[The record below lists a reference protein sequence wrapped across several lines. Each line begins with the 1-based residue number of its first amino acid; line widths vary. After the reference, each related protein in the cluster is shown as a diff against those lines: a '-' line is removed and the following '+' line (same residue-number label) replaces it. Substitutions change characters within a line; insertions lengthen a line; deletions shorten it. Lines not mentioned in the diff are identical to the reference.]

1 MPSLSREFR
10 RDLENVTKDARA
22 RAEDAARA
30 ALENLAVHERQARGH
45 MDEPKRKLRA
55 ALRARGKAIGDARA
69 SDGSQEL
76 TRLLE
81 HTAYEHWHRLLF
93 TRFLTENHL
102 LLMPDD
108 AGGAPTP
115 VTVEECDELAPEL
128 GAKDGFDLACR
139 FAGKSLPGVFRADD
153 PVLDLAFAP
162 EGQVA
167 LRKLLDGLPSA
178 VFTADDS
185 LGWTY
190 QFWQAQRKKDV
201 NESGKKIGAAEL
213 SPVTQLFTEDYMVEF
228 LLHNTLGAWW
238 AGRCVPLS
246 NFKSA
251 LSNASTEAEARAA
264 VALPSKNG
272 APGIDWTYLRFVQDD
287 ATKAWVPAA
296 GTFPG
301 WPPTARALTML
312 DPSMGSGHFLVFAL
326 PLLVRLRIEEEN
338 LSAAAAVAAVL
349 RDNLHGLELDERC
362 TQIAAF
368 NLALAAWKLAGYQPL
383 PALHLA
389 CSGLAPH
396 TTQAEWVA
404 LAGDNEKLQRGMA
417 RLYKLF
423 EDAPVL
429 GSLINPRAG
438 GGDLLTAGF
447 DELRPLV
454 EKALALATADDT
466 AREMAV
472 TARGLAL
479 AAELLAGHFTLVATN
494 VPYLGRRKQV
504 ETLMEFC
511 EQRHPMAKA
520 ELATCFVERCLD
532 LCVSNGTAAVVT
544 SQNWLFL
551 GTYSNLREKL
561 LNDYNWAFAAGLGS
575 GAFQTPMYEFGVVL
589 LGVSKTPSASTK
601 TISIVDVQDD
611 ESIAEK
617 QSGLTLRNI
626 INISQNQQ
634 LGNPDARIIFS
645 ISSAA
650 SLLTTYADTGSGMA
664 TFDSPRFQY
673 QFWELFELKGGWS
686 PQQSTAS
693 HSTPYAGRQYIVRW
707 ESGRGQLWELVEA
720 MAANGYTSGIWRAGS
735 QFWGKRGIMVH
746 RMGRLPSTI
755 YTGEIYDQ
763 NGAVIM
769 PNDESL
775 LLPIWCY
782 VSSDEYAVEVRKLD
796 NKVGVTSATLAK
808 VPFDLAHW
816 QGVAAEKYP
825 NGLPKPYSSDPTQWL
840 FNGHPKGSDQPL
852 HVALA
857 RLLGYRWPRQTGSS
871 FPDCPALDPDG
882 LDSFDDADGIVC
894 LPPIN
899 REAPAA
905 ARLRHLLAAAL
916 GTYDE
921 RALLAAAGPKGSKA
935 KTIEEWLR
943 DEAFEQHCALFHDR
957 PFVWHLW
964 DGLKDGFHVLV
975 NYHRLDHA
983 TLEKLTFSYL
993 GEWIRQQA
1001 DDAKADKPGAAARLG
1016 AAQALQ
1022 DKLKAILTGEA
1033 PLDIFVRWK
1042 PLREQP
1048 LGWQPDLNDGIRQ
1061 NIRPFLLAGDVGKKG
1076 AGVFRTVPLKLK
1088 ESDRGTEPER
1098 PRADCPWF
1106 WCEEDPGTDPKGGKD
1121 PVGTRW
1127 NTTHL
1132 TLATKRA
1139 ARL

>member
-1 MPSLSREFR
+1 MSSLSRELR
-10 RDLENVTKDARA
+10 NDLARVTKDARED
-22 RAEDAARA
+22 AERAARA

-55 ALRARGKAIGDARA
+55 ALRARGKALGDARA

-115 VTVEECDELAPEL
+115 VTVEECEELAPEL

-139 FAGKSLPGVFRADD
+139 FAGKTLPGVFRADD

-178 VFTADDS
+178 VFTSDDA

-190 QFWQAQRKKDV
+190 QFWQAQRKEEV
-201 NESGKKIGAAEL
+201 NKSGKKIGAAEL

-238 AGRCVPLS
+238 AGRCATLS

-251 LSNASTEAEARAA
+251 LSNAASEAEARAA
-264 VALPSKNG
+264 VALSPKNG
-272 APGIDWTYLRFVQDD
+272 APGIDWTYLRFAQDD
-287 ATKAWVPAA
+287 ATKTWSPAA

-301 WPPTARALTML
+301 WPRAAREVTML

-396 TTQAEWVA
+396 TAQAEWVG

-423 EDAPVL
+423 ENAPVL
-429 GSLINPRAG
+429 GSLINPRDDGA
-438 GGDLLTAGF
+438 DLLTAGF

-454 EKALALATADDT
+454 EKALAPATADDT

-472 TARGLAL
+472 TARGLAK
-479 AAELLAGHFTLVATN
+479 AAELLAGQFTLVATN
-494 VPYLGRRKQV
+494 VPYLGRGKQDDV
-504 ETLMEFC
+504 LKDYC
-511 EQRHPMAKA
+511 ERVHPEAKSD
-520 ELATCFVERCLD
+520 LATAFVERCLSF
-532 LCVSNGTAAVVT
+532 CAPSSGTTVLVT
-544 SQNWLFL
+544 PQNWLFL
-551 GTYSNLREKL
+551 GSYKHLRKTL
-561 LNDYNWAFAAGLGS
+561 LTDVTWDLVARLGEHGFDSAAAAG
-575 GAFQTPMYEFGVVL
+575 AFTVL
-589 LGVSKTPSASTK
+589 LSLTRQSAPAPHALAGWDAAAPDTPAAK
-601 TISIVDVQDD
+601 
-611 ESIAEK
+611 AN
-617 QSGLTLRNI
+617 LLRTAPFI
-626 INISQNQQ
+626 QISQAGQ
-634 LGNPDARIIFS
+634 LGNPDAAVSFDERSNLPLLARLAEAPNGSHGADS
-645 ISSAA
+645 IRH
-650 SLLTTYADTGSGMA
+650 
-664 TFDSPRFQY
+664 RFV
-673 QFWELFELKGGWS
+673 FWEIPAITTNWRPFQTTVDDTLPYGGRSHLFSWFRDGEDHRQNPSARLQGEEAVGKPGVAVSMMRELAVTLYSGDLFDISCTPIVPHDPAHLPAIWAFCSS
-686 PQQSTAS
+686 PDYNRA
-693 HSTPYAGRQYIVRW
+693 VR
-707 ESGRGQLWELVEA
+707 A
-720 MAANGYTSGIWRAGS
+720 I
-735 QFWGKRGIMVH
+735 
-746 RMGRLPSTI
+746 
-755 YTGEIYDQ
+755 DQ
-763 NGAVIM
+763 
-769 PNDESL
+769 
-775 LLPIWCY
+775 
-782 VSSDEYAVEVRKLD
+782 KL
-796 NKVGVTSATLAK
+796 NVTNATLVK

-816 QGVAAEKYP
+816 QSVAAEKYP
-825 NGLPKPYSSDPTQWL
+825 NGLPKPYSSAPTQWL

-882 LDSFDDADGIVC
+882 LETFADADGIVC

-905 ARLRHLLAAAL
+905 ARLRHLLSAAL

-921 RALLAAAGPKGSKA
+921 RALIASADPKGKA
-935 KTIEEWLR
+935 KTLEDWLR

-1022 DKLKAILTGEA
+1022 DKLKAILNGEA
-1033 PLDIFVRWK
+1033 PLDLFVRWK

-1048 LGWQPDLNDGIRQ
+1048 LGWHPDLNDGVRQ
-1061 NIRPFLLAGDVGKKG
+1061 NIRPFLYAGDVAKKG
-1076 AGVFRTVPLKLK
+1076 AGLFRTVPLKLK

-1098 PRADCPWF
+1098 PRADYPWF

-1139 ARL
+1139 ARG

>member
-1 MPSLSREFR
+1 MPSLPRELR
-10 RDLENVTKDARA
+10 KDLENVTKAARS

-55 ALRARGKAIGDARA
+55 ALRARGKALGDARP

-93 TRFLTENHL
+93 TRFLTENHF

-139 FAGKSLPGVFRADD
+139 FAGKTLPGVFRADD

-167 LRKLLDGLPSA
+167 LRKLLDSLPSA
-178 VFTADDS
+178 VFTAADS

-190 QFWQAQRKKDV
+190 QFWQAQRKKDI
-201 NESGKKIGAAEL
+201 NESEVKIGAAEL

-228 LLHNTLGAWW
+228 LLHNTIGAWW
-238 AGRCVPLS
+238 AG
-246 NFKSA
+246 KGA
-251 LSNASTEAEARAA
+251 QASSLHGSDEAAARAS
-264 VALPSKNG
+264 VSLSPKNG

-287 ATKAWVPAA
+287 VSKAWSPAA

-301 WPPTARALTML
+301 WPRTARALTML

-326 PLLVRLRIEEEN
+326 PLIVRLRVEEEN

-368 NLALAAWKLAGYQPL
+368 NLALAAWKLGGYQPL

-404 LAGDNEKLQRGMA
+404 LAGDDEKLQRGMA

-454 EKALALATADDT
+454 EKALAPAIADDT
-466 AREMAV
+466 ARELVV
-472 TARGLAL
+472 TARGLAK
-479 AAELLAGHFTLVATN
+479 AAELLAGQFTLVATN
-494 VPYLGRRKQV
+494 VPYLGKGDQT
-504 ETLMEFC
+504 ETLSEFC
-511 EQRHPMAKA
+511 EDRFPDSKSD
-520 ELATCFVERCLD
+520 LATVFLERCLSMSQQKGAIAVVSPQSWLFQTYYKKLRIKLLRD
-532 LCVSNGTAAVVT
+532 QTWQLLAKLGTGAFETISGEVVNVSLACISRGESVADHSFSGLDAESNGKFSK
-544 SQNWLFL
+544 SQLL
-551 GTYSNLREKL
+551 RGGTIARVSQLAQIKNPDSRIT
-561 LNDYNWAFAAGLGS
+561 LGS
-575 GAFQTPMYEFGVVL
+575 
-589 LGVSKTPSASTK
+589 VSVTARLSKLASTYK
-601 TISIVDVQDD
+601 GICSGDGDHFQRYLWEIPSVSEMRNWTFQQSSFDHSSCYSGKDGIFLWGNGCGEFHESVARRLGPNGISAWIRGGPAWGKKGIVVRIMKHLPVSLYSGELYDNNVAVIIPNSTEDIPAIWSFCESPDFNTEVRRLNQKLSVTD
-611 ESIAEK
+611 ES
-617 QSGLTLRNI
+617 
-626 INISQNQQ
+626 
-634 LGNPDARIIFS
+634 F
-645 ISSAA
+645 
-650 SLLTTYADTGSGMA
+650 
-664 TFDSPRFQY
+664 
-673 QFWELFELKGGWS
+673 
-686 PQQSTAS
+686 
-693 HSTPYAGRQYIVRW
+693 
-707 ESGRGQLWELVEA
+707 
-720 MAANGYTSGIWRAGS
+720 
-735 QFWGKRGIMVH
+735 VH
-746 RMGRLPSTI
+746 
-755 YTGEIYDQ
+755 
-763 NGAVIM
+763 
-769 PNDESL
+769 
-775 LLPIWCY
+775 
-782 VSSDEYAVEVRKLD
+782 
-796 NKVGVTSATLAK
+796 
-808 VPFDLAHW
+808 VPFDLARW
-816 QGVAAEKYP
+816 RGVAAEKYP

-840 FNGHPKGSDQPL
+840 FDGHPKGADQPL

-871 FPDCPALDPDG
+871 FPDCPALNSDG
-882 LDSFDDADGIVC
+882 LESFADADGIVC

-916 GTYDE
+916 GAYDE
-921 RALLAAAGPKGSKA
+921 RALIATAGPKGSKA
-935 KTIEEWLR
+935 KSLEDWLR
-943 DEAFEQHCALFHDR
+943 DESFEQHCTLFHDR
-957 PFVWHLW
+957 PFLWHLW

-975 NYHRLDHA
+975 NYHHLDHS

-1016 AAQALQ
+1016 AAKALQ
-1022 DKLKAILTGEA
+1022 DKLKAILEGEA

-1042 PLREQP
+1042 PLCEQP
-1048 LGWQPDLNDGIRQ
+1048 LGWHPNINDGIRQ
-1061 NIRPFLLAGDVGKKG
+1061 NIRPYLLAGDVGKKG
-1076 AGVFRTVPLKLK
+1076 SGLFRTVPLELK

-1098 PRADCPWF
+1098 PRADYPWF

-1139 ARL
+1139 ARG